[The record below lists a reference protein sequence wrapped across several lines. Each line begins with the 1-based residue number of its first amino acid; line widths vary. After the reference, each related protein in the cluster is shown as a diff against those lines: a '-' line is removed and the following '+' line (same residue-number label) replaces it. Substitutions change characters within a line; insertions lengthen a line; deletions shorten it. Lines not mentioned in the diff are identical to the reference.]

1 MQMGVDLLL
10 EFRHELKYII
20 SYSDYISLK
29 SKLSGFLELDS
40 NVDLN
45 GEYIVRSL
53 YFDNF
58 YDKVLN
64 EKINGI
70 NNREKFRIRIYNNNT
85 SLIKLEK
92 KVKLNGL
99 CKKESEIISINEYYK
114 IISNDIDWMKY
125 SSKALIRELYL
136 KMKLELLKPKMIV
149 EYIRTPFVY
158 SGCNLRITFD
168 RKIKSSVNDI
178 DILNF
183 DMPLI
188 SKDENIIIMEIKY
201 DKFIPDYI
209 KKLIKLKNTSLIAYS
224 KYGNNRLW

>member
-1 MQMGVDLLL
+1 MG
-10 EFRHELKYII
+10 FRHELKYII

-40 NVDLN
+40 NVNLN

-70 NNREKFRIRIYNNNT
+70 NNREKFRIRIYNHNT

-99 CKKESEIISINEYYK
+99 CKKESAIISIDEYYK
-114 IISNDIDWMKY
+114 IINNDIDWMKD
-125 SSKALIRELYL
+125 SREALIRELYL
-136 KMKLELLKPKMIV
+136 KMKLELLNPKMIV
-149 EYIRTPFVY
+149 AYIRIPFVY
-158 SGCNLRITFD
+158 SECNLRITFD
-168 RKIKSSVNDI
+168 RKIKNSVNDI

-183 DMPLI
+183 DIPLI
-188 SKDENIIIMEIKY
+188 SKNENIIIMEVKY
-201 DKFIPDYI
+201 NEFIPDYI
-209 KKLIKLKNTSLIAYS
+209 KRIIKLKNTSLVAYS